1 MGLDGSM
8 EEEDDPLWGPDRPWG
23 PKQGDGD
30 DNTSLI
36 NISIKNLD
44 DYISK

>member
-8 EEEDDPLWGPDRPWG
+8 EEEDDPLWGPDRLWG
-23 PKQGDGD
+23 PRHGDGD

-36 NISIKNLD
+36 NNEIKTLNN
-44 DYISK
+44 